1 MKRYLSYVGIIFLI
15 QVGSF
20 WVIAEYSLGF
30 DSVTAIFDL
39 LYAKPSAFVLGTRP
53 VWWLTVSSMLLIA
66 LIYSLVVAS
75 VIWVITYKLKMRRE
89 IG

>member
-30 DSVTAIFDL
+30 
-39 LYAKPSAFVLGTRP
+39 
-53 VWWLTVSSMLLIA
+53 
-66 LIYSLVVAS
+66 
-75 VIWVITYKLKMRRE
+75 
-89 IG
+89 